1 MTARH
6 DLDTSCASR
15 AAGILTAMVLA
26 GTACTNTGAQVEL
39 ESETNSSGTETNS
52 SETETSS
59 TETETGGADPCTAAL
74 EGELGEALFACGF
87 DSELRD
93 SWAWVRE
100 QADAWTL
107 AEGVLTIDSLPGTLW
122 EGSNDTRNIAAV
134 DAPPGDF
141 IVELSVT
148 GEVATGGE
156 QGGLMWYA
164 GDDDYLKFV
173 REMVGA
179 TRSVVL
185 VTETA
190 GVVSIDGFAATDS
203 NELDLQLE
211 RAGDTFIARYRVP
224 GDPWQELV
232 QVAPDFPGSP
242 RIALFTQGDPE
253 GQRSS
258 SFFNFSLSSP

>member
-1 MTARH
+1 
-6 DLDTSCASR
+6 
-15 AAGILTAMVLA
+15 MVLA
-26 GTACTNTGAQVEL
+26 CTACTSSDAQDTNGP
-39 ESETNSSGTETNS
+39 ESETSSSTETGA
-52 SETETSS
+52 ETSS
-59 TETETGGADPCTAAL
+59 TETETGQDDPCAAAL

-87 DSELRD
+87 DPELRD
-93 SWAWVRE
+93 SWTWVRE
-100 QADAWTL
+100 QEDAWTL
-107 AEGVLTIDSLPGTLW
+107 SEGVLTIDSLPGTLW
-122 EGSNDTRNIAAV
+122 EGSNDTRNIAAL

-141 IVELSVT
+141 TVELSVT

-164 GDDDYLKFV
+164 GDDDYVKFV

-190 GVVSIDGFAATDS
+190 GAVSIDAFAATDS

-211 RAGDTFIARYRVP
+211 RSGDTLIARYRIP

-232 QVAPDFPGSP
+232 QVAPEFPGSP
-242 RIALFTQGDPE
+242 RVALFTQGDPE

-258 SFFNFSLSSP
+258 NFSNFTLQSP